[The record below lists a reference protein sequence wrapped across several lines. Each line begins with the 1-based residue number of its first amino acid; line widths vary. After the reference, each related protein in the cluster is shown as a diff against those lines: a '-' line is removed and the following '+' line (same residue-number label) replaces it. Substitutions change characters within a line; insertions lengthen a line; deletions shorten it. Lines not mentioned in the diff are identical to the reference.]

1 MKDQLKFWI
10 PIILFVATVIGWA
23 YDNGLKAGRINELE
37 RNLKEIKKCNNEQ
50 NDFIK
55 EQLIFNSRTAT
66 ILELMVE

>member
-1 MKDQLKFWI
+1 MKEQLKFWI
-10 PIILFVATVIGWA
+10 PIVLFIATVIGWA

-37 RNLKEIKKCNNEQ
+37 RNLKEIKQCNNEQ